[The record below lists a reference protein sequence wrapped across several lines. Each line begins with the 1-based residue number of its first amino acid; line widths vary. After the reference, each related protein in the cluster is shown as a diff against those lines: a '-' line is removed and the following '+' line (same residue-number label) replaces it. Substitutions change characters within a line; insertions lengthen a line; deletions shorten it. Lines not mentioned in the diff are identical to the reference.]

1 MRLAVKEM
9 HSEYV
14 SREIVIGC
22 FHPNSRG
29 IRRGDPMPENEDVR
43 EVYMAVR
50 WVMNETDGEPR
61 LDLRDEK
68 IDYEGVIDKFIMQ
81 RQPHLDYSAMGS
93 ALGHRK
99 AVNNENVKAVF
110 GDQPPSTSIELYEDE
125 LADILRNNGLEN
137 AAVLPALVL
146 LKLFLFTR

>member
-22 FHPNSRG
+22 FHPNSKG
-29 IRRGDPMPENEDVR
+29 IRRDDPMPENEDVR

-50 WVMNETDGEPR
+50 WVMNETDDEPR
-61 LDLRDEK
+61 LDLREEK
-68 IDYEGVIDKFIMQ
+68 IDDEGVIDKFIMQ
-81 RQPHLDYSAMGS
+81 RQTHLDYSAMGS

-110 GDQPPSTSIELYEDE
+110 GDQPPLTSIELHEDE
-125 LADILRNNGLEN
+125 LADILKNNGLEN
-137 AAVLPALVL
+137 VAVLPALVL